1 MEDNEVTIQLERYK
15 DLILE
20 RDQLS
25 KDKVD
30 IYYRYV
36 KRFGQLIEDEF
47 KLKMECIKL
56 KKLIAYC
63 QLCENRGEEITAEA
77 VEQQERIAL
86 APYLEELKILQGMR
100 SDPGRTVSEYEVAKA
115 KKIYHRIAKKIHPDL
130 NPGLAGDSRISE
142 LWERAVVAYDLSNMK
157 DLEEIEVLVDSYLTE
172 NGIEQQPVIIVNI
185 EAKIKALEEE
195 INKIIT
201 TDPYMFRW
209 LLEDEDLCAEKE
221 KELSDSI
228 AAFKKYRDGLQEV
241 LDKFDIR

>member
-1 MEDNEVTIQLERYK
+1 VIPGGLFPNTKLR
-15 DLILE
+15 
-20 RDQLS
+20 
-25 KDKVD
+25 KV
-30 IYYRYV
+30 
-36 KRFGQLIEDEF
+36 KQ
-47 KLKMECIKL
+47 
-56 KKLIAYC
+56 
-63 QLCENRGEEITAEA
+63 
-77 VEQQERIAL
+77 
-86 APYLEELKILQGMR
+86 
-100 SDPGRTVSEYEVAKA
+100 
-115 KKIYHRIAKKIHPDL
+115 IYHRIAKKIHPDL